1 MAAFEYAAMP
11 YAELHCLSN
20 FSFQRGASTAQE
32 LFKRA
37 RKLGYR
43 ALAITDECSMAG
55 IVRAHEAA
63 NEHDLA
69 LIVGSEFRLECGLKL
84 VLLATD
90 HDGYSAICRLIT
102 QARRSADKGE
112 YRLTRADFPEVVDGV
127 VALWVPAKQERDW
140 GLGAGARARATVRNC
155 RSSASPS
162 TQASDAAEDCIS
174 APQPPAPSPQ
184 PRSCFSIPPVLLADA
199 HWIASRFPTR
209 AWIAVELHQ
218 RPDDGERLA
227 YLRMLSLAT
236 GLPLVAA
243 GDVHMHERGRRALQ
257 DVLTAVRHH
266 LGVREAGYR
275 LHPNGERH
283 LRALPAL
290 SRIYPTELMEES
302 IHISQLCRFSLNDL
316 RYEYPHEV
324 VPHGR
329 SAGEHLRE
337 LTEAGV
343 RERWPRG
350 ETPAVRSQI
359 EHELALIGELRYESY
374 FLTVH
379 DIVRFAR
386 AQKIL
391 CQGRGSAANSAVC
404 YALGV
409 TEVDPARGNLLFERF
424 ISRERNEP
432 PDIDVDFEHERREEV
447 IQYIYAKYGR
457 ERAALTATVAC
468 YRAKSAIRDVGKAL
482 GLALDQVD
490 QIASS
495 LAWWDG
501 FSAIEE
507 RLTERGFDPSST
519 QIRKLLKL
527 VSQLLGFPRHLSQHV
542 GGFVISERPLHELV
556 PVENAAMPERTIIQW
571 DKDDLDTLGL
581 LKVDCL
587 ALGMLSCI
595 RRCLDLVNGWV
606 LRQGSGEKQMRG
618 WGLGAGARA
627 RATERDCG
635 STALPSTQASDDP
648 EDHIS
653 APQPPAPS
661 PASAFPL
668 RAPLSLSSI
677 PAEDP
682 ATYAMLQAGDTVGVF
697 QVESR
702 AQMSMLPRLKPAN
715 FYDLVIE
722 VAIVRPGPIQGKMV
736 HPYLRR
742 RQGLEPVIYPS
753 EDLKRVFERTLGVP
767 IFQEQ
772 VMQLA
777 IVAAGF
783 TPGEAD
789 QLRRSMAAWK
799 RRGGMEHYRQ
809 RIIEGMTERGYET
822 GFAEQVF
829 EQIKGFGSYGF
840 PESHAASFALLVYA
854 SAWLKCHHP
863 VAFAAALLNAQ
874 PLGFYSVSQIIQDA
888 RRHGVEVRPVDVRFS
903 GWEAGMEEAGRQ
915 RRDWGKAKAGLG
927 KEKAGLGKAE
937 AGLGAG
943 AQTRAMAQNCRSS
956 TWPSTQASDD
966 PDDCISAPQPPA
978 PSPAFSLPSPVSASP
993 SPALRLG
1000 FREIRGL
1007 SVEAAARLVAAR
1019 QSAQFRDIQ
1028 DLADRANLDRATLER
1043 LGAAGALRGLAGH
1056 RHRAQW
1062 AVTGVERMPDLFDG
1076 ARIADDAVVLRP
1088 PTAAENVLADYRTTG
1103 LTLGTHPLQLLR
1115 PQLRARRMRSIA
1127 EVQALAH
1134 GTPARVA
1141 GLVTLRQ
1148 RPGTAAGVTFVT
1160 LEDESGWLNLIV
1172 WRDLAE
1178 RQRRILLE
1186 SQMLGVVGELQKAEG
1201 VVHLLAHRLE
1211 NLDTLLDGLDSRSR
1225 DFH

>member
-1 MAAFEYAAMP
+1 MSSA

-20 FSFQRGASTAQE
+20 FSFQRGASTAME
-32 LFKRA
+32 LFERA

-43 ALAITDECSMAG
+43 ALAITDECTLAG

-63 NEHDLA
+63 NEHGLA

-90 HDGYSAICRLIT
+90 HEGYSGICQLIT
-102 QARRSADKGE
+102 HARRAASKGE
-112 YRLTRADFPEVVDGV
+112 YRLTRADFPPVMEGV
-127 VALWVPAKQERDW
+127 VALWAGAEGTRAR
-140 GLGAGARARATVRNC
+140 GREGEFGAGAQTRNPTTPRILANE
-155 RSSASPS
+155 RSHVPS
-162 TQASDAAEDCIS
+162 CPPALVPS
-174 APQPPAPSPQ
+174 APCPA
-184 PRSCFSIPPVLLADA
+184 RLADA
-199 HWIASRFPTR
+199 AWITQHFPKR

-218 RPDDGERLA
+218 QPSDALRLNW
-227 YLRMLSLAT
+227 LRTLALVA
-236 GLPLVAA
+236 GMPLVAA

-266 LGVREAGYR
+266 LSVREAGYR
-275 LHPNGERH
+275 LLPNGERH
-283 LRALPAL
+283 LRTLPAL
-290 SRIYPTELMEES
+290 ARIYPQDLLDES
-302 IHISQLCRFSLNDL
+302 IYISQLCRFSLNDL

-324 VPHGR
+324 VPDGR
-329 SAGEHLRE
+329 SASDHLRE
-337 LTEAGV
+337 LTEIGI
-343 RERWPRG
+343 RQRWPRG
-350 ETPAVRSQI
+350 ETPAVRQQI
-359 EHELALIGELRYESY
+359 ENELALIAELKYESY

-386 AQKIL
+386 SQQIL

-404 YALGV
+404 YALGI

-447 IQYIYAKYGR
+447 IQYIYSKYGR

-507 RLTERGFDPSST
+507 RLTERGFDPTSS
-519 QIRKLLKL
+519 QIRKLMKL

-581 LKVDCL
+581 LKVDVL

-595 RRCLDLVNGWV
+595 RRCLDLVNGWA
-606 LRQGSGEKQMRG
+606 MTRG
-618 WGLGAGARA
+618 HEGTRA
-627 RATERDCG
+627 RGHEKYLAPPDRGDWASLVAGNIETIDDTGCG
-635 STALPSTQASDDP
+635 VPSCPRALVPS
-648 EDHIS
+648 
-653 APQPPAPS
+653 
-661 PASAFPL
+661 
-668 RAPLSLSSI
+668 SLSNI

-702 AQMSMLPRLKPAN
+702 AQMSMLPRLKPQN

-742 RQGLEPVIYPS
+742 RQGLEAVSYPS
-753 EDLKRVFERTLGVP
+753 EDLKKVFERTLGVP

-809 RIIEGMTERGYET
+809 RIIDGMTERGYET

-863 VAFAAALLNAQ
+863 AAFAAALLNAQ
-874 PLGFYSVSQIIQDA
+874 PLGFYSVSQIIQDT
-888 RRHGVEVRPVDVRFS
+888 RRHGVEVRPVDVRVS
-903 GWEAGMEEAGRQ
+903 GWEASLQENGKRKMEKGT
-915 RRDWGKAKAGLG
+915 AKAADAPTKARMALPVEEQQELAG
-927 KEKAGLGKAE
+927 KHQVCTGEL
-937 AGLGAG
+937 
-943 AQTRAMAQNCRSS
+943 SPFPFS
-956 TWPSTQASDD
+956 FFHF
-966 PDDCISAPQPPA
+966 PA
-978 PSPAFSLPSPVSASP
+978 
-993 SPALRLG
+993 ALRLG
-1000 FREIRGL
+1000 LRSIRGL
-1007 SVEAAARLVAAR
+1007 NQEAAERLVSAR
-1019 QSAQFRDIQ
+1019 AMAPFRDMQ
-1028 DLADRANLDRATLER
+1028 DLAERAQLDRATLER

-1062 AVTGVERMPDLFDG
+1062 AVTGVERMPDLFAG
-1076 ARIADDAVVLRP
+1076 GQIADEKVVLRP
-1088 PTAAENVLADYRTTG
+1088 PTAAENVLADYKSTG
-1103 LTLGTHPLQLLR
+1103 LTLDTHPLKLLR

-1134 GTPARVA
+1134 GTPVRVA

-1148 RPGTAAGVTFVT
+1148 RPGTASGVTFVT
-1160 LEDESGWLNLIV
+1160 LEDDSGWLNLIV
-1172 WRDLAE
+1172 WRNLAE
-1178 RQRRILLE
+1178 RQRRVLLE

-1201 VVHLLAHRLE
+1201 VTHVLAHRLE
-1211 NLDTLLDGLDSRSR
+1211 DLSELLAGLDTRSR

>member
-1 MAAFEYAAMP
+1 MVAQEPTTMP
-11 YAELHCLSN
+11 SAYAELHCLSN

-32 LFKRA
+32 LFERA

-63 NEHDLA
+63 NAHGLA
-69 LIVGSEFRLECGLKL
+69 LIVGSEFRLHCGLKL

-90 HDGYSAICRLIT
+90 HDGYTAICRLIT
-102 QARRSADKGE
+102 TARRAADKGE
-112 YRLTRADFPEVVDGV
+112 YRLTRGDFPDTVEGV
-127 VALWVPAKQERDW
+127 VGLWVVGEAEGTRKAGGQKPEGSVSTASACPR
-140 GLGAGARARATVRNC
+140 GLV
-155 RSSASPS
+155 PS
-162 TQASDAAEDCIS
+162 C
-174 APQPPAPSPQ
+174 PPA
-184 PRSCFSIPPVLLADA
+184 LLADA
-199 HWIASRFPTR
+199 HWISSHFPAR

-227 YLRMLSLAT
+227 YLRALELAC

-266 LGVREAGYR
+266 VGVREAGYR
-275 LHPNGERH
+275 LHANGERH
-283 LRALPAL
+283 LRSLAVLNRTYPA
-290 SRIYPTELMEES
+290 ELLNES
-302 IHISQLCRFSLNDL
+302 IYISELCTFSLNDL

-324 VPHGR
+324 VPDGS
-329 SAGEHLRE
+329 SASAHLRQ
-337 LTEAGV
+337 LTEAGI

-350 ETPAVRSQI
+350 ETPAVRTQI
-359 EHELALIGELRYESY
+359 EHELALISELKYESY

-404 YALGV
+404 FALGV

-447 IQYIYAKYGR
+447 IQYIYTKYGR

-507 RLTERGFDPSST
+507 RLSERGFDPAST

-542 GGFVISERPLHELV
+542 GGFVISERPLQELV
-556 PVENAAMPERTIIQW
+556 PVENAAMPDRTIIQW

-595 RRCLDLVNGWV
+595 RRCLDLVNGWA
-606 LRQGSGEKQMRG
+606 LSCEEKNP
-618 WGLGAGARA
+618 GLG
-627 RATERDCG
+627 TRDSG
-635 STALPSTQASDDP
+635 LGRSNAQASRPSFEVRNGGPLDACRKT
-648 EDHIS
+648 ES
-653 APQPPAPS
+653 RVPS
-661 PASAFPL
+661 PESRLLEIPSPEPRVPAL
-668 RAPLSLSSI
+668 TLSSI
-677 PAEDP
+677 PPEDP
-682 ATYAMLQAGDTVGVF
+682 AAYAMLQAGDTVGVF

-742 RQGLEPVIYPS
+742 RQGLEPVSYPS

-809 RIIEGMTERGYET
+809 RIIEGMTERGYEI

-854 SAWLKCHHP
+854 SAWLKCHFP
-863 VAFAAALLNAQ
+863 AAFAAALLNAQ

-903 GWEAGMEEAGRQ
+903 GWEAG
-915 RRDWGKAKAGLG
+915 
-927 KEKAGLGKAE
+927 
-937 AGLGAG
+937 
-943 AQTRAMAQNCRSS
+943 
-956 TWPSTQASDD
+956 
-966 PDDCISAPQPPA
+966 
-978 PSPAFSLPSPVSASP
+978 
-993 SPALRLG
+993 
-1000 FREIRGL
+1000 
-1007 SVEAAARLVAAR
+1007 
-1019 QSAQFRDIQ
+1019 
-1028 DLADRANLDRATLER
+1028 LE
-1043 LGAAGALRGLAGH
+1043 
-1056 RHRAQW
+1056 
-1062 AVTGVERMPDLFDG
+1062 DG
-1076 ARIADDAVVLRP
+1076 ARGTGHGAW
-1088 PTAAENVLADYRTTG
+1088 AALGRSCGSRLVW
-1103 LTLGTHPLQLLR
+1103 TLH
-1115 PQLRARRMRSIA
+1115 AR
-1127 EVQALAH
+1127 
-1134 GTPARVA
+1134 
-1141 GLVTLRQ
+1141 
-1148 RPGTAAGVTFVT
+1148 
-1160 LEDESGWLNLIV
+1160 
-1172 WRDLAE
+1172 
-1178 RQRRILLE
+1178 
-1186 SQMLGVVGELQKAEG
+1186 
-1201 VVHLLAHRLE
+1201 
-1211 NLDTLLDGLDSRSR
+1211 
-1225 DFH
+1225 

>member
-1 MAAFEYAAMP
+1 
-11 YAELHCLSN
+11 
-20 FSFQRGASTAQE
+20 
-32 LFKRA
+32 
-37 RKLGYR
+37 
-43 ALAITDECSMAG
+43 
-55 IVRAHEAA
+55 
-63 NEHDLA
+63 
-69 LIVGSEFRLECGLKL
+69 
-84 VLLATD
+84 
-90 HDGYSAICRLIT
+90 
-102 QARRSADKGE
+102 
-112 YRLTRADFPEVVDGV
+112 
-127 VALWVPAKQERDW
+127 
-140 GLGAGARARATVRNC
+140 
-155 RSSASPS
+155 
-162 TQASDAAEDCIS
+162 
-174 APQPPAPSPQ
+174 
-184 PRSCFSIPPVLLADA
+184 
-199 HWIASRFPTR
+199 
-209 AWIAVELHQ
+209 
-218 RPDDGERLA
+218 
-227 YLRMLSLAT
+227 
-236 GLPLVAA
+236 
-243 GDVHMHERGRRALQ
+243 
-257 DVLTAVRHH
+257 
-266 LGVREAGYR
+266 
-275 LHPNGERH
+275 
-283 LRALPAL
+283 
-290 SRIYPTELMEES
+290 
-302 IHISQLCRFSLNDL
+302 
-316 RYEYPHEV
+316 
-324 VPHGR
+324 
-329 SAGEHLRE
+329 
-337 LTEAGV
+337 
-343 RERWPRG
+343 
-350 ETPAVRSQI
+350 
-359 EHELALIGELRYESY
+359 
-374 FLTVH
+374 
-379 DIVRFAR
+379 
-386 AQKIL
+386 
-391 CQGRGSAANSAVC
+391 
-404 YALGV
+404 
-409 TEVDPARGNLLFERF
+409 
-424 ISRERNEP
+424 
-432 PDIDVDFEHERREEV
+432 
-447 IQYIYAKYGR
+447 
-457 ERAALTATVAC
+457 
-468 YRAKSAIRDVGKAL
+468 
-482 GLALDQVD
+482 
-490 QIASS
+490 
-495 LAWWDG
+495 
-501 FSAIEE
+501 
-507 RLTERGFDPSST
+507 
-519 QIRKLLKL
+519 
-527 VSQLLGFPRHLSQHV
+527 
-542 GGFVISERPLHELV
+542 
-556 PVENAAMPERTIIQW
+556 
-571 DKDDLDTLGL
+571 
-581 LKVDCL
+581 
-587 ALGMLSCI
+587 
-595 RRCLDLVNGWV
+595 
-606 LRQGSGEKQMRG
+606 
-618 WGLGAGARA
+618 
-627 RATERDCG
+627 
-635 STALPSTQASDDP
+635 
-648 EDHIS
+648 
-653 APQPPAPS
+653 
-661 PASAFPL
+661 
-668 RAPLSLSSI
+668 
-677 PAEDP
+677 
-682 ATYAMLQAGDTVGVF
+682 MLQAGDTVGVF

-966 PDDCISAPQPPA
+966 PDDCISAPQPPT

>member
-1 MAAFEYAAMP
+1 MAAYEPATMP
-11 YAELHCLSN
+11 SAYAELHCLSN

-32 LFKRA
+32 LFERA
-37 RKLGYR
+37 HKLGYR

-63 NEHDLA
+63 NAQELQ
-69 LIVGSEFRLECGLKL
+69 LIVGSEFRLHCGLKL

-90 HDGYSAICRLIT
+90 HDGYTAICRLIT
-102 QARRSADKGE
+102 IARRAADKGE
-112 YRLTRADFPEVVDGV
+112 YRLTRGDFPDPVVGV
-127 VALWVPAKQERDW
+127 VALWVPDCRPAVRA
-140 GLGAGARARATVRNC
+140 AGAFPGASEKSETKAPVNRCAVHRPTVD
-155 RSSASPS
+155 SA
-162 TQASDAAEDCIS
+162 
-174 APQPPAPSPQ
+174 
-184 PRSCFSIPPVLLADA
+184 LLADA
-199 HWIASRFPTR
+199 HWIYSHFPAR

-227 YLRMLSLAT
+227 YLRTLALAC
-236 GLPLVAA
+236 GMPLVAT
-243 GDVHMHERGRRALQ
+243 GDVHMHERGRRPLQ

-266 LGVREAGYR
+266 VGVREAGYR
-275 LHPNGERH
+275 LHGNGERH
-283 LRALPAL
+283 LRSLAVLD
-290 SRIYPTELMEES
+290 RTYPSELLDES
-302 IHISQLCRFSLNDL
+302 IYISELCTFSLNHL

-324 VPHGR
+324 VPDGS
-329 SAGEHLRE
+329 SAGAHLRQ
-337 LTEAGV
+337 LTESGI
-343 RERWPRG
+343 RQRWPRG
-350 ETPAVRSQI
+350 ETAAVRAQI
-359 EHELALIGELRYESY
+359 EYELALISELKYESY

-386 AQKIL
+386 EQKIL

-447 IQYIYAKYGR
+447 IQYIYTKYGR

-490 QIASS
+490 QIAAS

-507 RLTERGFDPSST
+507 RLTERGFDPASP

-542 GGFVISERPLHELV
+542 GGFVISERPLQELV
-556 PVENAAMPERTIIQW
+556 PVENAAMPDRTIIQW

-595 RRCLDLVNGWV
+595 RRCIDLVNDWN
-606 LRQGSGEKQMRG
+606 LRQAPHLENGKGKKEKGTADGASSDASGSPMSTPPCATGTTGRRPSVPRSGSPALHPKGAGERDEAAHTRPTFTASSMNTAASGELSHFPFSLSPFPLLA
-618 WGLGAGARA
+618 LGNI
-627 RATERDCG
+627 
-635 STALPSTQASDDP
+635 PP
-648 EDHIS
+648 ED
-653 APQPPAPS
+653 PK
-661 PASAFPL
+661 
-668 RAPLSLSSI
+668 
-677 PAEDP
+677 
-682 ATYAMLQAGDTVGVF
+682 TYAMLQAGDTVGVF

-742 RQGLEPVIYPS
+742 RQGLEPVSYPS

-809 RIIEGMTERGYET
+809 RIIEGMTERGYEI

-854 SAWLKCHHP
+854 SAWLKCHFP
-863 VAFAAALLNAQ
+863 AAFAAALLNAQ

-903 GWEAGMEEAGRQ
+903 GWEAGLEDGARGTGHGAWEVNASSNSSLCKESSKR
-915 RRDWGKAKAGLG
+915 GLPG
-927 KEKAGLGKAE
+927 
-937 AGLGAG
+937 
-943 AQTRAMAQNCRSS
+943 
-956 TWPSTQASDD
+956 
-966 PDDCISAPQPPA
+966 PPA
-978 PSPAFSLPSPVSASP
+978 VPVPRAP
-993 SPALRLG
+993 CPVPRSPALRLG
-1000 FREIRGL
+1000 MREIRGL
-1007 SVEAAARLVAAR
+1007 NADAITRLITARATVP
-1019 QSAQFRDIQ
+1019 FRDVQ
-1028 DLADRANLDRATLER
+1028 DLADRADLDRATLER

-1076 ARIADDAVVLRP
+1076 ARIADDTVVLRP
-1088 PTAAENVLADYRTTG
+1088 PTTAENVLADYKTTG
-1103 LTLGTHPLQLLR
+1103 LTLDTHPLKLLR
-1115 PQLRARRMRSIA
+1115 PQLRARRMRTVA
-1127 EVQALAH
+1127 QVQALAH

-1148 RPGTAAGVTFVT
+1148 RPGTASGVTFVT
-1160 LEDESGWLNLIV
+1160 LEDETGWLNLIV

-1178 RQRRILLE
+1178 RQRRVLLE

-1211 NLDTLLDGLDSRSR
+1211 NLGDLLNGLDTRSR

>member
-1 MAAFEYAAMP
+1 MG
-11 YAELHCLSN
+11 H
-20 FSFQRGASTAQE
+20 
-32 LFKRA
+32 
-37 RKLGYR
+37 
-43 ALAITDECSMAG
+43 
-55 IVRAHEAA
+55 
-63 NEHDLA
+63 
-69 LIVGSEFRLECGLKL
+69 
-84 VLLATD
+84 
-90 HDGYSAICRLIT
+90 
-102 QARRSADKGE
+102 
-112 YRLTRADFPEVVDGV
+112 
-127 VALWVPAKQERDW
+127 
-140 GLGAGARARATVRNC
+140 GAR
-155 RSSASPS
+155 
-162 TQASDAAEDCIS
+162 
-174 APQPPAPSPQ
+174 
-184 PRSCFSIPPVLLADA
+184 
-199 HWIASRFPTR
+199 
-209 AWIAVELHQ
+209 
-218 RPDDGERLA
+218 G
-227 YLRMLSLAT
+227 
-236 GLPLVAA
+236 
-243 GDVHMHERGRRALQ
+243 ALQ

-266 LGVREAGYR
+266 VGVRDAGYR
-275 LHPNGERH
+275 LHANGERH
-283 LRALPAL
+283 LRSLPIL
-290 SRIYPTELMEES
+290 NRTYPVELLDES
-302 IHISQLCRFSLNDL
+302 IHISELCNFSLNDL

-324 VPHGR
+324 VPDGC
-329 SAGEHLRE
+329 SASAHLRQ
-337 LTEAGV
+337 LTEAGI

-350 ETPAVRSQI
+350 ETAAVRTQI
-359 EHELALIGELRYESY
+359 EYELALIGELKYESY

-404 YALGV
+404 YALGI

-447 IQYIYAKYGR
+447 IQYIYTKYGR

-490 QIASS
+490 QIAAS

-507 RLTERGFDPSST
+507 RLTERGFDPAST

-542 GGFVISERPLHELV
+542 GGFVISERPLQELV
-556 PVENAAMPERTIIQW
+556 PVENAAMPDRTIIQW

-595 RRCLDLVNGWV
+595 RRCLDLVNGWA
-606 LRQGSGEKQMRG
+606 LSCEKKEP
-618 WGLGAGARA
+618 GLGTRDSGLDRSKLQAARP
-627 RATERDCG
+627 RAEIRNGGLLDACLKTESRV
-635 STALPSTQASDDP
+635 PSP
-648 EDHIS
+648 ES
-653 APQPPAPS
+653 RLLEVPS
-661 PASAFPL
+661 PASRPL
-668 RAPLSLSSI
+668 TLSSI
-677 PAEDP
+677 PPEDP

-742 RQGLEPVIYPS
+742 RQGLEPVSYPS

-809 RIIEGMTERGYET
+809 RIIEGMTERGYEI

-863 VAFAAALLNAQ
+863 AAFAAALLNAQ

-888 RRHGVEVRPVDVRFS
+888 RRHGVLVRPVDVRFS
-903 GWEAGMEEAGRQ
+903 GWEAGMEEAGSGARGPLKPGPGT
-915 RRDWGKAKAGLG
+915 RDPGPGKA
-927 KEKAGLGKAE
+927 
-937 AGLGAG
+937 
-943 AQTRAMAQNCRSS
+943 RRSAVPE
-956 TWPSTQASDD
+956 PSLSVCLTESNPDNASFGSRV
-966 PDDCISAPQPPA
+966 PGPGSRNPT
-978 PSPAFSLPSPVSASP
+978 
-993 SPALRLG
+993 LRLG
-1000 FREIRGL
+1000 FREVRGL
-1007 SVEAAARLVAAR
+1007 SCEAITRLVAAR
-1019 QSAQFRDIQ
+1019 ATAPFRDVQ
-1028 DLADRANLDRATLER
+1028 DLADRADLDRATLER

-1088 PTAAENVLADYRTTG
+1088 PTAAENVLADYKTTG
-1103 LTLGTHPLQLLR
+1103 LTLDTHPLKLLR
-1115 PQLRARRMRSIA
+1115 PQLRARRMRTVA

-1148 RPGTAAGVTFVT
+1148 RPGTASGVTFVT
-1160 LEDESGWLNLIV
+1160 LEDETGWLNLIV

-1178 RQRRILLE
+1178 RQRRVLLE

-1211 NLDTLLDGLDSRSR
+1211 NLGELLNGLDTRSR

>member
-1 MAAFEYAAMP
+1 MAASECAAMP

-32 LFKRA
+32 LFERA

-63 NEHDLA
+63 NEHGLA
-69 LIVGSEFRLECGLKL
+69 LIVGSEFRLQCGLKL

-127 VALWVPAKQERDW
+127 VALWVGGEAE
-140 GLGAGARARATVRNC
+140 GTRARGHEGTRKAVGQNPEG
-155 RSSASPS
+155 SVSAASTCPRALVPS
-162 TQASDAAEDCIS
+162 C
-174 APQPPAPSPQ
+174 PPAT
-184 PRSCFSIPPVLLADA
+184 LADA
-199 HWIASRFPTR
+199 HWIASHFPAR

-257 DVLTAVRHH
+257 DVLTAVRHR

-275 LHPNGERH
+275 LQPNGERH
-283 LRALPAL
+283 LRSLAALNRL
-290 SRIYPTELMEES
+290 YPQDLLDES

-316 RYEYPHEV
+316 KYQYPHEV
-324 VPHGR
+324 VPDGR
-329 SAGEHLRE
+329 SASEHLRE
-337 LTEAGV
+337 LTEAGI

-350 ETPAVRSQI
+350 ETPAVRTQI
-359 EHELALIGELRYESY
+359 EYELALIGELRYESY

-386 AQKIL
+386 SRQIL

-447 IQYIYAKYGR
+447 IQYLYAKYGR

-507 RLTERGFDPSST
+507 RLTERGFDPAST

-556 PVENAAMPERTIIQW
+556 PVENAAMPDRTIIQW

-595 RRCLDLVNGWV
+595 RRCLELVNGWEK
-606 LRQGSGEKQMRG
+606 RESGIGNRESEKP
-618 WGLGAGARA
+618 LARTPVPA
-627 RATERDCG
+627 SPR
-635 STALPSTQASDDP
+635 TALPIPHSPFPIPDNGRESGKLPTRTPDSESPQ
-648 EDHIS
+648 S
-653 APQPPAPS
+653 ALPIPHSRFPIPDLPP
-661 PASAFPL
+661 PL
-668 RAPLSLSSI
+668 TLSSI

-682 ATYAMLQAGDTVGVF
+682 TTYAMLQAGDTVGVF

-702 AQMSMLPRLKPAN
+702 AQMSMLPRLKPGN

-742 RQGLEPVIYPS
+742 RQGLEPVSYPS

-822 GFAEQVF
+822 AFAEQVF

-863 VAFAAALLNAQ
+863 AAFAAALLNAQ

-903 GWEAGMEEAGRQ
+903 GWEAGMEAHNERSREARIGE
-915 RRDWGKAKAGLG
+915 WGIGNGESG
-927 KEKAGLGKAE
+927 KPPA
-937 AGLGAG
+937 
-943 AQTRAMAQNCRSS
+943 S
-956 TWPSTQASDD
+956 TLA
-966 PDDCISAPQPPA
+966 SAPPRIALSIPDSRF
-978 PSPAFSLPSPVSASP
+978 PI
-993 SPALRLG
+993 PALRLG
-1000 FREIRGL
+1000 MREIRGL
-1007 SVEAAARLVAAR
+1007 NADAAERLVAAR
-1019 QSAQFRDIQ
+1019 QTAPFRDVQ
-1028 DLADRANLDRATLER
+1028 DLADRADLDRATLER

-1076 ARIADDAVVLRP
+1076 ARIADEPVVLRP
-1088 PTAAENVLADYRTTG
+1088 PTAAENVLADYKTTG
-1103 LTLGTHPLQLLR
+1103 LTLGTHPLKLLR
-1115 PQLRARRMRSIA
+1115 PQLRARRMRTIA
-1127 EVQALAH
+1127 EAQALAH

-1148 RPGTAAGVTFVT
+1148 RPGTASGVTFVT

-1186 SQMLGVVGELQKAEG
+1186 SQMLGVVGELQKADG
-1201 VVHLLAHRLE
+1201 VVHVLAHRLE
-1211 NLDTLLDGLDSRSR
+1211 NLDKLLDGLDTRSR

>member
-1 MAAFEYAAMP
+1 MGHGARESRAKLLPTHNSEPTANRR
-11 YAELHCLSN
+11 ELAPP
-20 FSFQRGASTAQE
+20 GPVP
-32 LFKRA
+32 RA
-37 RKLGYR
+37 PCP
-43 ALAITDECSMAG
+43 A
-55 IVRAHEAA
+55 
-63 NEHDLA
+63 
-69 LIVGSEFRLECGLKL
+69 
-84 VLLATD
+84 LLAGAAWLRN
-90 HDGYSAICRLIT
+90 H
-102 QARRSADKGE
+102 
-112 YRLTRADFPEVVDGV
+112 FPG
-127 VALWVPAKQERDW
+127 
-140 GLGAGARARATVRNC
+140 
-155 RSSASPS
+155 
-162 TQASDAAEDCIS
+162 
-174 APQPPAPSPQ
+174 
-184 PRSCFSIPPVLLADA
+184 
-199 HWIASRFPTR
+199 R
-209 AWIAVELHQ
+209 AWIAVELHGL
-218 RPDDGERLA
+218 PDDGERLES
-227 YLRMLSLAT
+227 LRALGLACA
-236 GLPLVAA
+236 LPLVAA
-243 GDVHMHERGRRALQ
+243 GDVQMHARGRRALH

-266 LGVREAGYR
+266 TTVREAGYR
-275 LHPNGERH
+275 LHANAERH
-283 LRALPAL
+283 LRPLAALR
-290 SRIYPTELMEES
+290 RIYPAELLEETL
-302 IHISQLCRFSLNDL
+302 HIAALCTFSLNDL
-316 RYEYPHEV
+316 KYQYPHEV
-324 VPHGR
+324 VPNGQ
-329 SAGEHLRE
+329 SATGHLRQ
-337 LTEAGV
+337 LTEKGV

-350 ETPAVRSQI
+350 EPASVRAQI
-359 EHELALIGELRYESY
+359 EYELALIAELKYESY

-386 AQKIL
+386 EQQIL

-404 YALGV
+404 YALGI

-490 QIASS
+490 QIATS

-501 FSAIEE
+501 FSAIGE
-507 RLTERGFDPSST
+507 RLVERGFDPASP

-542 GGFVISERPLHELV
+542 GGFVISERPLRELV

-595 RRCLDLVNGWV
+595 RRCIDLVNDWA
-606 LRQGSGEKQMRG
+606 LKEP
-618 WGLGAGARA
+618 GLGTRDSGLGKSNAKASRSNSEVRSGDLLNAGLE
-627 RATERDCG
+627 TESRV
-635 STALPSTQASDDP
+635 
-648 EDHIS
+648 
-653 APQPPAPS
+653 PS
-661 PASAFPL
+661 PESRLLTLA
-668 RAPLSLSSI
+668 SI
-677 PAEDP
+677 PPEDP
-682 ATYAMLQAGDTVGVF
+682 ATYALLQAGDTVGVF

-702 AQMSMLPRLKPAN
+702 AQMAMLPRLKPRN

-742 RQGLEPVIYPS
+742 RQGLEPVSYPS
-753 EDLKRVFERTLGVP
+753 EDLRRVFERTLGVP

-809 RIIEGMTERGYET
+809 RIIDGMTERGYET

-863 VAFAAALLNAQ
+863 AAFAAALLNAQ

-888 RRHGVEVRPVDVRFS
+888 RRHGVEVRPADVRFS
-903 GWEAGMEEAGRQ
+903 GWEAGLEEVREKEKVKSEKERGHRASAGEPADRPW
-915 RRDWGKAKAGLG
+915 RSGVTAKA
-927 KEKAGLGKAE
+927 
-937 AGLGAG
+937 
-943 AQTRAMAQNCRSS
+943 RAIV
-956 TWPSTQASDD
+956 T
-966 PDDCISAPQPPA
+966 PA
-978 PSPAFSLPSPVSASP
+978 PFHFSHFTFPAS
-993 SPALRLG
+993 LRLG
-1000 FREIRGL
+1000 LREIRGL
-1007 SVEAAARLVAAR
+1007 NQAAALRLVAAR
-1019 QSAQFRDIQ
+1019 AQAPFADVQ
-1028 DLADRANLDRATLER
+1028 DLADRAELDRATLER
-1043 LGAAGALRGLAGH
+1043 LGEAGALRGLAGH

-1062 AVTGVERMPDLFDG
+1062 AVTGVERMPDLFNG

-1088 PTAAENVLADYRTTG
+1088 PTAAENVLADYATTG
-1103 LTLGTHPLQLLR
+1103 LTLDAHPLKLLR
-1115 PQLRARRMRSIA
+1115 PQLRARRLRTVA
-1127 EVQALAH
+1127 EAQALAH

-1148 RPGTAAGVTFVT
+1148 RPGTASGVTFVT
-1160 LEDESGWLNLIV
+1160 LEDETGWLNLIV

-1178 RQRRILLE
+1178 RQRRVLLE
-1186 SQMLGVVGELQKAEG
+1186 SKMLGVIGELQKAEG

-1211 NLDTLLDGLDSRSR
+1211 NLDTLLAGLDSRSR